1 MAQTND
7 GVPGTSILTMTI
19 DHDPV
24 DAGSEFLL
32 AATAT
37 CEPMCDLS
45 GDYVSIGDGAGN
57 ELGRITFTGFDEE
70 TGASTGS
77 LTLRAPDAA
86 GDITW
91 IAELPGFAVDD
102 VRFAATSVPVAFAVR
117 AHRTRVNV
125 WGVPD
130 AVTAGTRFSARV
142 GVKCTCGCSLA
153 DQPFTVHDESGNE
166 LAGGTLEAD
175 IWPGTEALYTAE
187 VELPAASAAGRHTW
201 EVRFDPA
208 DLALPHEVSAGR
220 FGVIFT
226 PLAEHVVKVEAID
239 RDSQQP
245 LAGAIVTMHPYRA
258 LTDERGVAE
267 LRVPK
272 GAYTLFVSARRH
284 VSDRAKVE
292 VTGDLA
298 TRAALAIEVKP
309 ERL

>member
-1 MAQTND
+1 
-7 GVPGTSILTMTI
+7 
-19 DHDPV
+19 
-24 DAGSEFLL
+24 
-32 AATAT
+32 
-37 CEPMCDLS
+37 MCDLS
-45 GDYVSIGDGAGN
+45 GDYVSIGDGVGN
-57 ELGRITFTGFDEE
+57 ELGRLTFTAFDEE
-70 TGASTGS
+70 TGASTGT

-86 GDITW
+86 GDTTW
-91 IAELPGFAVDD
+91 IAELPGFAVED
-102 VRFAATSVPVAFAVR
+102 VRFAATTVPVTFTVR
-117 AHRTRVNV
+117 AHRTQVNV
-125 WGVPD
+125 WGIPP

-153 DQPFTVHDESGNE
+153 GQPFTIHDESGNE
-166 LAGGTLEAD
+166 LTADTLGAE
-175 IWPGTEALYTAE
+175 IWPQTDALYTAE
-187 VELPAASAAGRHTW
+187 VELPAASVAGRHTW

-208 DLALPHEVSAGR
+208 DLALPHEASTGQ

-226 PLAEHVVKVEAID
+226 PPAEHVVKVEAID
-239 RDSQQP
+239 RDTEEP

-258 LTDERGVAE
+258 LTDARGVAE

-284 VSDRAKVE
+284 VSDRANVE